1 LSTAGRPALRSYEQ
15 SSVAAGGRRLGSESG
30 QPRSM
35 AEIRQ
40 STPDPEEVRRKRMA
54 FLDKMQQTNKPKE

>member
-1 LSTAGRPALRSYEQ
+1 
-15 SSVAAGGRRLGSESG
+15 
-30 QPRSM
+30 M

-54 FLDKMQQTNKPKE
+54 FLERMEKKE